1 MLEQAADPMLSVVT
15 RLRDA
20 MNEHDLEALVDVF
33 DPDFV
38 SETPAHPQRTFRGAD
53 QVRRNWEQI
62 FAGVPDLQADL
73 LDAVVEGDTVWS
85 EWDWHGTRRDG
96 CAAPDAWGDDPARQG
111 FPRGL
116 GPFLHGARRRGRSR
130 GRRSRAADRHRRRV
144 DGTGGAA
151 MILVA
156 GGTGMLGRSLIPLLA
171 GHGEPIRVL
180 TRGGRPSPQLAL
192 PGIETAIGD
201 VRDPETLRRAMVGV
215 RTVISAINGFGGDG
229 ALGVKAIDRDG
240 NVNLIDAAEAAGVE
254 HFVLV
259 SIQQAAADHPI
270 ELFRMKAAAEQRLR
284 ASRMAWTMVRP
295 TAYQETWLEIV
306 GRPLVT
312 TGSTRVFGRGQNPI
326 NFVSAGDVARIVDV
340 AVTDPALRGQSVDV
354 QGPENLTFDE
364 FVETVRATTGATGTV
379 NHVPLPMLRLMS
391 LILRPIKPVLAGQ
404 MAAAVVMDT
413 RDMTADTTERARRFP
428 HIPSTPLRE
437 VAARQLRPAPGASTG
452 RPPVTQP

>member
-1 MLEQAADPMLSVVT
+1 
-15 RLRDA
+15 
-20 MNEHDLEALVDVF
+20 
-33 DPDFV
+33 
-38 SETPAHPQRTFRGAD
+38 
-53 QVRRNWEQI
+53 
-62 FAGVPDLQADL
+62 
-73 LDAVVEGDTVWS
+73 
-85 EWDWHGTRRDG
+85 
-96 CAAPDAWGDDPARQG
+96 
-111 FPRGL
+111 
-116 GPFLHGARRRGRSR
+116 
-130 GRRSRAADRHRRRV
+130 
-144 DGTGGAA
+144 
-151 MILVA
+151 
-156 GGTGMLGRSLIPLLA
+156 
-171 GHGEPIRVL
+171 
-180 TRGGRPSPQLAL
+180 
-192 PGIETAIGD
+192 
-201 VRDPETLRRAMVGV
+201 MVGV
-215 RTVISAINGFGGDG
+215 RTVVSAINGFGGDG

-284 ASRMAWTMVRP
+284 ASQLAWTMVRP

-312 TGSTRVFGRGQNPI
+312 TGSTRVFGRGRNPI
-326 NFVSAGDVARIVDV
+326 NFVSAGDVARIVDITV
-340 AVTDPALRGQSVDV
+340 SDPALRGQSVDV

-391 LILRPIKPVLAGQ
+391 VMLRPIKPVLAGQ

-413 RDMTADTTERARRFP
+413 RDMTADTTERGRRFP

-437 VAARQLRPAPGASTG
+437 VAARQLESAIETSVG

>member
-1 MLEQAADPMLSVVT
+1 
-15 RLRDA
+15 
-20 MNEHDLEALVDVF
+20 
-33 DPDFV
+33 
-38 SETPAHPQRTFRGAD
+38 
-53 QVRRNWEQI
+53 
-62 FAGVPDLQADL
+62 
-73 LDAVVEGDTVWS
+73 
-85 EWDWHGTRRDG
+85 
-96 CAAPDAWGDDPARQG
+96 
-111 FPRGL
+111 
-116 GPFLHGARRRGRSR
+116 
-130 GRRSRAADRHRRRV
+130 
-144 DGTGGAA
+144 
-151 MILVA
+151 
-156 GGTGMLGRSLIPLLA
+156 
-171 GHGEPIRVL
+171 
-180 TRGGRPSPQLAL
+180 
-192 PGIETAIGD
+192 
-201 VRDPETLRRAMVGV
+201 MVGV

-270 ELFRMKAAAEQRLR
+270 ELFRMKAAAEERLR
-284 ASRMAWTMVRP
+284 ASGLSWTMVRP

-326 NFVSAGDVARIVDV
+326 NFVSAGDVARIVDL
-340 AVTDPALRGQSVDV
+340 AVTDPALRGASVDV

-391 LILRPIKPVLAGQ
+391 VILRPIKPVLAGQ

-437 VAARQLRPAPGASTG
+437 VAARQLRPRHRG
-452 RPPVTQP
+452 RPRRVGRRVTQP

>member
-1 MLEQAADPMLSVVT
+1 V
-15 RLRDA
+15 
-20 MNEHDLEALVDVF
+20 
-33 DPDFV
+33 
-38 SETPAHPQRTFRGAD
+38 
-53 QVRRNWEQI
+53 I
-62 FAGVPDLQADL
+62 L
-73 LDAVVEGDTVWS
+73 L
-85 EWDWHGTRRDG
+85 
-96 CAAPDAWGDDPARQG
+96 
-111 FPRGL
+111 
-116 GPFLHGARRRGRSR
+116 
-130 GRRSRAADRHRRRV
+130 
-144 DGTGGAA
+144 
-151 MILVA
+151 A
-156 GGTGMLGRSLIPLLA
+156 GGTGMLGRSLIPLLV

-180 TRGGRPSPQLAL
+180 TRGGRPNPRLAMS
-192 PGIETAIGD
+192 GVETAIGD
-201 VRDPETLRRAMVGV
+201 VRDAETLRRAMVGV

-259 SIQQAAADHPI
+259 SIQRAATDHPI

-284 ASRMAWTMVRP
+284 SSRMAWTMVRP

-340 AVTDPALRGQSVDV
+340 AVTDPALRGQSLDV
-354 QGPENLTFDE
+354 QGPENLTFNE
-364 FVETVRATTGATGTV
+364 FVETVRATTGTTGIV

-413 RDMTADTTERARRFP
+413 RDMTADTAERARRFP

-437 VAARQLRPAPGASTG
+437 VAARQLRPAPGTSIG